1 MKRYAAEDS
10 AFLLPLFVAMRREL
24 LDAAAANAQLL
35 TDAFNRCQALTLK
48 VYEKDFARSVE
59 AQMQESA
66 RWVGAFG
73 SRRQLPSVCVPARAG
88 CAQGAAGFDE
98 HRRGSDDARPGG
110 VEGSDGYRAQ
120 HAA

>member
-48 VYEKDFARSVE
+48 VYEKVFARSVE

-66 RWVGAFG
+66 RWVGAFRLASAAAVG
-73 SRRQLPSVCVPARAG
+73 LRSGPCRLCAG
-88 CAQGAAGFDE
+88 
-98 HRRGSDDARPGG
+98 RGGL
-110 VEGSDGYRAQ
+110 
-120 HAA
+120 